1 MDNNIENKKN
11 INIKNYIVII
21 LAVIIVLI
29 AGTYAWLSYRSNNT
43 HMVLTI
49 GEINDVQVTLSPYKI
64 VSTISPVSAYTDQTN
79 YSTVTV
85 KNNNAS
91 SRMINL
97 YYHINNIPDALKIS
111 GFKYTITKSTDNSTY
126 TFVKTDSFSS
136 ASSNSDFI
144 IHEDSVNSGT
154 TYYRVYV
161 WLDTNDGGN
170 QASAQGATFDAEL
183 LSSIYKYT
191 VTFDPNG
198 GTVDTTSKV
207 VSVGDTYGDL
217 PTPTREGYTFLGWNG
232 KNLLNLRDRV
242 EKEPGGGSGYNNT
255 YTRSNMDGKGIYK
268 GISANNYY
276 VPYKVNSYSIDS
288 LNNNVTI
295 NSNEGAYGVGFDIK
309 VKPNTDY
316 FLRASKESDN
326 IRVNYGEFRTDGSY
340 IRFTS
345 LVLLS
350 YHVKTHEEA
359 GYLLWVV
366 TEDQTKQ
373 NMTSYNLQIE
383 EGDKATPYEPYY
395 VTSDT
400 IVTERNGE
408 YVLKAIWEPIS

>member
-1 MDNNIENKKN
+1 MNNENRKN
-11 INIKNYIVII
+11 ISIKNYIIII

-43 HMVLTI
+43 QMVLTI

-126 TFVKTDSFSS
+126 TFIKTDSFSS
-136 ASSNSDFI
+136 ASSNSDFVI
-144 IHEDSVNSGT
+144 YEDSVNSGT

-198 GTVDTTSKV
+198 GTVDTTSKTV
-207 VSVGDTYGDL
+207 AVGDTYGDL
-217 PTPTREGYTFLGWNG
+217 PTPTRPGYTFKGWNG
-232 KNLLNLRDRV
+232 KNKFNVDAIEGLPSNLATSNSTKRTFT
-242 EKEPGGGSGYNNT
+242 E
-255 YTRSNMDGKGIYK
+255 YTHVKGL
-268 GISANNYY
+268 AVNNYY
-276 VPYKVNSYSIDS
+276 IPARIENYIVNSGTMSFTS
-288 LNNNVTI
+288 
-295 NSNEGAYGVGFDIK
+295 SSGYGVGFPIITSGGKKYIVSYDCIS
-309 VKPNTDY
+309 PNSNGGLGVLY
-316 FLRASKESDN
+316 YGSDGTVIDFSYATVATGYHTKTFTTPSDTYYLVVDFYTYSTANVSFSN
-326 IRVNYGEFRTDGSY
+326 IQ
-340 IRFTS
+340 
-345 LVLLS
+345 L
-350 YHVKTHEEA
+350 
-359 GYLLWVV
+359 
-366 TEDQTKQ
+366 
-373 NMTSYNLQIE
+373 E
-383 EGDKATPYEPYY
+383 EGTEATAYEPYY

-400 IVTERNGE
+400 TVVQKNNHT
-408 YVLKAIWEPIS
+408 LKAIWEPVS